1 MIERRLQKLEQEIAE
16 IKYNDMEIK
25 AIKNLLNKNG
35 IELYQNGN
43 EIFLM
48 KDNKFI
54 DSVKMFDI
62 ERKTNE

>member
-35 IELYQNGN
+35 IELYQNDG

-62 ERKTNE
+62 ERE

>member
-35 IELYQNGN
+35 IELYQSNG

-54 DSVKMFDI
+54 DSVKIFEL
-62 ERKTNE
+62 ERE

>member
-35 IELYQNGN
+35 IELYQNDN

-62 ERKTNE
+62 ERE